1 MATALD
7 LLMSAKEDVNLLS
20 EESDICTIDAKTRII
35 FVPST
40 IVVGGVQSDK
50 NAERIKFS
58 CPKIVGDNL
67 DLSKFS
73 VRINFENVSSVDFN
87 VSIKDQY
94 ICDDVAVD
102 GENATF
108 SWLIGRNA
116 ARYMGTVRF
125 IVCAVKTDSD
135 SNISVEWNT
144 TIAEVPVLEGI
155 EIDQPQIGQEEKDVI
170 NQLLELTKNTSAEA
184 VQNVNSAKEQAIKD
198 IQSVSQP
205 DTTLTIEGG
214 LAEAKATGEAI
225 GSLKEDLVNTDKT
238 IYTQKNNIE
247 SRNGYYVSEKLE
259 FKKSEQWSSL
269 FLPIIGT
276 IKETHVKVKGTNLY
290 FYKDII
296 PSIAFFDE
304 NKVLISAKYEA
315 IMPNVPVEIPDNS
328 AYVVMN
334 SLSGTFSVEFFSIL
348 NQIKNLEKTHGN
360 GNLLS
365 KKCDGEEIKGYGLY
379 TNEQPFYQYENSSV
393 IRYALEKNKKYVFPS
408 GNTSYKLVNG
418 NPENYSMYFNSNG
431 KNEFVNIFGAEF
443 CYVDRI
449 DHDVKIYGR
458 ELYED
463 TITNKNSVF
472 CNTEIKG
479 TDDGLFYFHPF
490 NIRKGDR
497 IYAWRYS
504 SIDDKNIAL
513 FLSNEKRASADIES
527 KSIKFTDGY
536 VEYVAEKDWGG
547 FTTWANGMNG
557 KRSYKYLIAIERK
570 KGNDTSKTVV
580 CAANSSEWDK
590 LRADY
595 ICTGLH
601 DEIVINEAI
610 NRVKKQIG
618 TVELC
623 DGDYYIDGFSD
634 YLLAGKTEKVAICVK
649 KDAIGVGVTL
659 TGKSTGKPQ
668 NAVLHVNESAF
679 DGLNDEA
686 PSVISGGSS
695 ETGYVGGCGFNV
707 RHLKIELPN
716 TKHKCIAVNYQHS
729 YWGIIDSCTLT
740 CLGFGQD
747 NIPVEGLIGLRG
759 WAGWSDGS
767 IIGAYDTYASGF
779 RVAFQL
785 GGEHVICERLGA
797 RFCYTSYTFGEYP
810 LDAHSGAQVHPITII
825 NCCDEHQATLPKF
838 FDSGNADSRNA
849 GRCQVDFIGFN
860 IEYYPLITGTP
871 IVGATEVTDGGWV
884 GRIEYSV
891 ENNENNANVTIP
903 FWAEGHG
910 KNFRTLNTAQ
920 KQMGTTD
927 LRKTFAANY
936 MQQYFDT
943 DLNKVVYCKEPS
955 TKTWIDANGNN
966 VD

>member
-1 MATALD
+1 MNTIKRDVYVLRNTIKIPIEVTKGTDAISFEFTVRDYNLPVTAAAVAYAYRMGMKKPNSTLCDVSGNVISFQPSANFFEVGMNELQIRVINEDKSLISFKEKVKCSDSMGFPDEEEEKQKSLVEQLVAYTGKETTERKEADATE
-7 LLMSAKEDVNLLS
+7 KS
-20 EESDICTIDAKTRII
+20 ERIAADATEK
-35 FVPST
+35 
-40 IVVGGVQSDK
+40 
-50 NAERIKFS
+50 AERKKEIAVERARIDQMTKLPDGS
-58 CPKIVGDNL
+58 TTGDAELQDIRVGADG
-67 DLSKFS
+67 KKYETAGAA
-73 VRINFENVSSVDFN
+73 VREQVSSLN
-87 VSIKDQY
+87 EEL
-94 ICDDVAVD
+94 A
-102 GENATF
+102 NA
-108 SWLIGRNA
+108 
-116 ARYMGTVRF
+116 
-125 IVCAVKTDSD
+125 
-135 SNISVEWNT
+135 
-144 TIAEVPVLEGI
+144 
-155 EIDQPQIGQEEKDVI
+155 
-170 NQLLELTKNTSAEA
+170 
-184 VQNVNSAKEQAIKD
+184 
-198 IQSVSQP
+198 
-205 DTTLTIEGG
+205 
-214 LAEAKATGEAI
+214 
-225 GSLKEDLVNTDKT
+225 DKT

-259 FKKSEQWSSL
+259 LHKSEQWSSL

-290 FYKDII
+290 FYKDLI

-304 NKVLISAKYEA
+304 NKVLISAKYET
-315 IMPNVPVEIPDNS
+315 IMPNVPVEVPDNS

-334 SLSGTFSVEFFSIL
+334 AYEGTFSVEFFSIL
-348 NQIKNLEKTHGN
+348 NQIKNLEKTHDN
-360 GNLLS
+360 GNLLL
-365 KKCDGEEIKGYGLY
+365 KKCDGEEIEGYGLY
-379 TNEQPFYQYENSSV
+379 TNEQPFYQHENSSV

-408 GNTSYKLVNG
+408 GNASYKLVNG

-449 DHDVKIYGR
+449 DHDVKKYGR

-463 TITNKNSVF
+463 TITNENSVF
-472 CNTEIKG
+472 CSTEIKG

-504 SIDDKNIAL
+504 SINDGNIAL
-513 FLSNEKRASADIES
+513 FLSNEKRTSADIES
-527 KSIKFTDGY
+527 KGIKFTDGY

-547 FTTWANGMNG
+547 FTTWANGANG
-557 KRSYKYLIAIERK
+557 GKSYKYLIAIERK
-570 KGNDTSKTVV
+570 KDNDPSKTVV

-595 ICTGLH
+595 ICTGSH
-601 DEIVINEAI
+601 DETVINEAI

-623 DGDYYIDGFSD
+623 DGDYYIDGFSN

-668 NAVLHVNESAF
+668 NAVLHINESAF
-679 DGLNDEA
+679 DGLNDET

-785 GGEHVICERLGA
+785 GGEHAICERLGT

-871 IVGATEVTDGGWV
+871 IVGATEVADGGWV

-936 MQQYFDT
+936 MQQYYDT
-943 DLNKVVYCKEPS
+943 DLNKIVYCKEPS
-955 TKTWIDANGNN
+955 TKTWIDAMGNI
-966 VD
+966 V

>member
-1 MATALD
+1 M
-7 LLMSAKEDVNLLS
+7 
-20 EESDICTIDAKTRII
+20 AKTTDELFAEATEADYEISEPVVLAASDTEEEFQFRIDEHLR
-35 FVPST
+35 T
-40 IVVGGVQSDK
+40 IAIPEKGVVAGV
-50 NAERIKFS
+50 E
-58 CPKIVGDNL
+58 GDLNVNIARFTMVRYYHGR
-67 DLSKFS
+67 DLSKLS
-73 VRINFENVSSVDFN
+73 IRINYRNANGQVNYYNVSDAA
-87 VSIKDQY
+87 VSGDSI
-94 ICDDVAVD
+94 V
-102 GENATF
+102 F
-108 SWLIGRNA
+108 SWEYAADVTQYKGNVQFVVYLFSATNA
-116 ARYMGTVRF
+116 VLKQRFFTTLGTL
-125 IVCAVKTDSD
+125 
-135 SNISVEWNT
+135 E
-144 TIAEVPVLEGI
+144 VLEGLEVDSSI
-155 EIDQPQIGQEEKDVI
+155 PVSEQTDILLHLKKDLSAYAEEVKKSLPADYTAMTE
-170 NQLLELTKNTSAEA
+170 Q
-184 VQNVNSAKEQAIKD
+184 VN
-198 IQSVSQP
+198 
-205 DTTLTIEGG
+205 
-214 LAEAKATGEAI
+214 
-225 GSLKEDLVNTDKT
+225 SLKEDLINADKT

-259 FKKSEQWSSL
+259 LHKSKQWSSL

-290 FYKDII
+290 FYKDLI

-315 IMPNVPVEIPDNS
+315 IMPNVPVEVPDNS
-328 AYVVMN
+328 AYVIMN
-334 SLSGTFSVEFFSIL
+334 AFDGTFSVEFFSIL
-348 NQIKNLEKTHGN
+348 NQIKNLEKTHDN
-360 GNLLS
+360 GNLLF
-365 KKCDGEEIKGYGLY
+365 KKCDGEEIEGYGLY
-379 TNEQPFYQYENSSV
+379 TNEQPFYLHKNSSV
-393 IRYALEKNKKYVFPS
+393 IRYDLEKNKKYVFPS

-649 KDAIGVGVTL
+649 KDAIGVGATL

-679 DGLNDEA
+679 DGLNDET

-966 VD
+966 AD